1 MRGELSSSAMRTG
14 WEARGTDFSWRLIYE
29 SLRNPDVQALLV
41 LAAIGLFLAVSLAI
55 LFPLPDDIATA
66 LALFS

>member
-1 MRGELSSSAMRTG
+1 MRGELLSSAMRTG

>member
-14 WEARGTDFSWRLIYE
+14 WEVRGTDFSWRLIYE